1 MKKVK
6 NGEEAGYAA
15 VIVYDDKP
23 NDRLIPMGSQTDP
36 EPHIQSGTLFHSFKY
51 FLICVVFTSLESG
64 EAIKS
69 RILSGKPVYIKL
81 TADGYIP
88 YIPKNFLL
96 PFAMAV
102 GSCLLIMLVS

>member
-1 MKKVK
+1 MK

-36 EPHIQSGTLFHSFKY
+36 EPHIQSGMVPLSDISPNF
-51 FLICVVFTSLESG
+51 VVFTSLESG